1 MTEPAP
7 DITGLL
13 KSWANGD
20 DNALQELMP
29 LVYGELRRIAAYH
42 MQNEKADAVLEPTAL
57 VHEAYVRL
65 VDQTK
70 VQWNDRNHFY
80 SVVARMIRRILVDY
94 ARARG
99 TTKRGGGAVTL
110 RLHETVVAP
119 AERDLDLVALDDCL
133 QDLARLDSQQSNIIE
148 MRFFCGLSIEDTA
161 AMLRISPAT
170 VKRDWAVARAWL
182 FRELGRRCRTG

>member
-13 KSWANGD
+13 KGWANGD
-20 DNALQELMP
+20 ENALQELMP

-42 MQNEKADAVLEPTAL
+42 MRAEAADAVLEPTAL

-80 SVVARMIRRILVDY
+80 SVVARMIRHILVDY

-133 QDLARLDSQQSNIIE
+133 HDLARLDSQQSNIIE

-161 AMLRISPAT
+161 AMLHISPAT

>member
-1 MTEPAP
+1 MGVGRLSTHGRQSPNPSDHADGPAGGGFGSDRESALMTEPAP

-13 KSWANGD
+13 KSWANG
-20 DNALQELMP
+20 NESALQELMP

-42 MQNEKADAVLEPTAL
+42 MQAEKPDAVLEPTAL

-80 SVVARMIRRILVDY
+80 SVVARMIWHILVDY

-119 AERDLDLVALDDCL
+119 AERDLDLVALQDCL
-133 QDLARLDSQQSNIIE
+133 HDLAPLQHHHPTLTLLRLS
-148 MRFFCGLSIEDTA
+148 
-161 AMLRISPAT
+161 
-170 VKRDWAVARAWL
+170 
-182 FRELGRRCRTG
+182 